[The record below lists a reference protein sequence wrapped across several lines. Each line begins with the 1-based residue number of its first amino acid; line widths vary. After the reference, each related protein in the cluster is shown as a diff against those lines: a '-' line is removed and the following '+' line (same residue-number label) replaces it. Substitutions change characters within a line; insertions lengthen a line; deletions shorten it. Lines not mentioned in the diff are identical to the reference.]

1 MFELEQEKERILLV
15 GVSVDDG
22 DDTEESLDELAGACA
37 DCGSRDSGKSDSE
50 IGSRFTREPTWGKG
64 N

>member
-22 DDTEESLDELAGACA
+22 DDHGGIAGRAGGACA
-37 DCGSRDSGKSDSE
+37 DCGEQRQWE
-50 IGSRFTREPTWGKG
+50 E
-64 N
+64 